1 MIARLDV
8 LVWRNK
14 VRVRAELFILLAPA
28 SDGKLIYFVVSKASG
43 GIYWSRL
50 AEDRVLQLDLIS
62 FKAVCT

>member
-28 SDGKLIYFVVSKASG
+28 SDWGSSFTSWSLKLQEEFTGAGWQKTGSCN
-43 GIYWSRL
+43 
-50 AEDRVLQLDLIS
+50 LI
-62 FKAVCT
+62 